1 MEEQTATKFNATTI
15 YISTAHRFVECQL
28 PFGCRRCGMD
38 NVRRHFSRMILTTT
52 ISKCFVRF
60 VISMD
65 FRSKLNLHFNVGP
78 WIQSNAIVLN
88 TNHIYWSFE
97 SFLAEFIRTFWIFH
111 SIFRLFFSILT
122 LRSMKKSPKKDSRL
136 DLFELLHFFSRTV
149 DSKILWNS
157 TIEEKKNQKVKITLN
172 ACLWIYK
179 KKLNKKFPRWWYSKG
194 FQPPQFGH
202 ISIFNFQSTE
212 IQTIKNG
219 ICHLM
224 SDTPL
229 FVTLHHYNFDS
240 IFNDC
245 HISIMNNALITRM
258 EKWYNNSFLLLEEKT
273 NNDYIL
279 CLSLPFEYW
288 SFAITTSKH

>member
-157 TIEEKKNQKVKITLN
+157 L
-172 ACLWIYK
+172 LK
-179 KKLNKKFPRWWYSKG
+179 KKKPESKNNFERLPLNLQGKNWIRNFHVDGILKGSNRLNLDIFRFSTSNQPKSKPLKMEFVIWWVTRHCSSLSTTI
-194 FQPPQFGH
+194 
-202 ISIFNFQSTE
+202 ISI
-212 IQTIKNG
+212 
-219 ICHLM
+219 
-224 SDTPL
+224 
-229 FVTLHHYNFDS
+229 
-240 IFNDC
+240 
-245 HISIMNNALITRM
+245 R
-258 EKWYNNSFLLLEEKT
+258 FL
-273 NNDYIL
+273 
-279 CLSLPFEYW
+279 
-288 SFAITTSKH
+288 TTATSA